1 MEQIQE
7 KQDAAQRTSTQE
19 RIKESQIFGITRR
32 FRETMNQYNQ
42 ESVAHRERC
51 KKTIARELEIC
62 KRVPWP
68 LE

>member
-7 KQDAAQRTSTQE
+7 NQNDAQRLSTQG

-42 ESVAHRERC
+42 ESMVHRERC
-51 KKTIARELEIC
+51 KKAIVRELEIC
-62 KRVPWP
+62 KRVH
-68 LE
+68 